1 MRENKEAEK
10 ADKKRKNENKTRK
23 TEEEIKTTSKNVR
36 KRTKRTKIIWTQ
48 REGKK
53 TRRKKKLGT
62 ITRMMTWNVKLAAA
76 VTAKTT
82 SGNNKTVESK
92 RNCFNFSSNM
102 LAGYNYT

>member
-1 MRENKEAEK
+1 MDTEGGKE
-10 ADKKRKNENKTRK
+10 DKKKNKT
-23 TEEEIKTTSKNVR
+23 
-36 KRTKRTKIIWTQ
+36 
-48 REGKK
+48 
-53 TRRKKKLGT
+53 LGM